1 MDILHFIGDLWV
13 RRNARPQA
21 NALAASIV
29 ASYYFWT
36 APGYSPEAGL
46 IWAVPGWLAWI
57 YLFFQLLF
65 LLVSATQI
73 RAVRV
78 LDSLVAVFP
87 VVAGLVILVEWLLG
101 HLSLSMF
108 QVNALATL
116 LAAAVAEFLLT
127 IWIRFVINRRIFAV
141 AAG

>member
-1 MDILHFIGDLWV
+1 M
-13 RRNARPQA
+13 
-21 NALAASIV
+21 
-29 ASYYFWT
+29 
-36 APGYSPEAGL
+36 
-46 IWAVPGWLAWI
+46 
-57 YLFFQLLF
+57 
-65 LLVSATQI
+65 
-73 RAVRV
+73 

-116 LAAAVAEFLLT
+116 LAAAVGEFLLT
-127 IWIRFVINRRIFAV
+127 IWIRFVINRRTFAV